1 MSKARIVDR
10 IEFSA
15 EGLTAGRKLQNT
27 LAVRMFFARRGRKQY
42 PRKSNVTFGY
52 VPWRFPSLQY
62 TILVFVGCSSSRHSA
77 RRA

>member
-1 MSKARIVDR
+1 MFKSRIAWR
-10 IEFSA
+10 MAFIA
-15 EGLTAGRKLQNT
+15 EGLTAGLNPPNSELSRKFRT
-27 LAVRMFFARRGRKQY
+27 KRGRKQY